1 MVGPLRTLGVV
12 LAVLAAIARPLSATP
27 ASSPTPLSTPASTPM
42 STSLSTSPDVAR
54 YLNVR
59 SAASPAISPDGTRV
73 AYLSNQSG
81 TAQIW
86 LVAAT
91 GGTSRQLTRYDDR
104 VAGAVWSPDGRTLAF
119 AKDTSGNERF
129 QIFLLDVESGA
140 VTDLS
145 RKPDTIFKFG
155 AWSPDGRCIAWASN
169 VRNPAF
175 FDVYVHTV
183 ATGETRLVHQA
194 DETLGIS
201 CWSPDG
207 RKIVLRRAFSN
218 LDNEL
223 LLLDLASGAT
233 RVLTAHKGEADYASV
248 CWPPGGNTLYLVTN
262 QDTEFSRLAAFDLDG
277 GKLRFIGPD
286 TRWDVDAL
294 RVSRDGRVAVWS
306 VNEDGSSRLYV
317 APLDDLSKARE
328 TPLGLGV
335 VTEVSLSDDGARA
348 VLGWTSP
355 RTPSSIALME
365 GAGHAVK
372 PLVKPGLDGVPVDS
386 LVEPVVVRFPT
397 FDGRQIP
404 AFFYRPR
411 GAGRHPVVI
420 SVHGGPE
427 GQERPTWSALYQYF
441 AACGYGVLAP
451 NIRGSVGYGKVYTH
465 LDDVGRR
472 GDAIEDVARAAAWLA
487 AQPEVDGK
495 RLAVMGGSYGGY
507 MTLAQVAFNPTL
519 FAAAVDVVGISNF
532 ETFLANTGPWR
543 RKQRMVEYGDPERDL
558 EVLRRF
564 SPIHRVADI
573 RTPLMVI
580 QGAHDP
586 RVPKSEADQMVAS
599 LRKLGRPVTYLVF
612 DNEGHGLARLANR
625 IEAYTAVTRFFEIWL
640 REQPQQSPSKG
651 TPR

>member
-1 MVGPLRTLGVV
+1 MVGSLRIV
-12 LAVLAAIARPLSATP
+12 AVMMIVIAAIARPLSAAP
-27 ASSPTPLSTPASTPM
+27 APSPTPRSPLLSTP
-42 STSLSTSPDVAR
+42 PDVSR

-59 SAASPAISPDGTRV
+59 AASSPAISPDGSRV

-81 TAQIW
+81 TAQLW
-86 LVAAT
+86 LISAD
-91 GGTSRQLTRYDDR
+91 GGAPRQLTRYDDR
-104 VAGAVWSPDGRTLAF
+104 VAYAAWSPDGRTLAF
-119 AKDTSGNERF
+119 VKDASGNERF
-129 QIFLLDVESGA
+129 QILLLDVESGA
-140 VTDLS
+140 VTDIS
-145 RKPDTIFKFG
+145 RKSDAIFKFG
-155 AWSPDGRCIAWASN
+155 GWSPDGRQIAWASN

-183 ATGETRLVHQA
+183 ATGETRCVHQA
-194 DETLGIS
+194 DETLGVS

-207 RKIVLRRAFSN
+207 RELVLRRDLSN

-223 LLLDLASGAT
+223 RLLDLATGAT
-233 RVLTAHKGEADYASV
+233 RVLTPHQGEADYSSV
-248 CWPPGGNTLYLVTN
+248 FWPAGGRTLSLVSN
-262 QDTEFSRLAAFDLDG
+262 QGSEFSRLATFDLDRG
-277 GKLRFIGPD
+277 TLRFVGPD
-286 TRWDVDAL
+286 SKWDVDAL
-294 RVSRDGRVAVWS
+294 RVSQDGRVAAWT
-306 VNEDGSSRLYV
+306 VNEDGASRLYT
-317 APLDDLSKARE
+317 APLCDLSKARE
-328 TPLGLGV
+328 VPLGLGV
-335 VTEVSLSDDGARA
+335 VTEMSLSSDGGRA
-348 VLGWTSP
+348 ALGWTSP
-355 RTPSSIALME
+355 NTPSSIALMH
-365 GAGHAVK
+365 GTDHQVK
-372 PLVKPGLDGVPVDS
+372 PLVKPALAGVPESS
-386 LVEPVVVRFPT
+386 LVEPVIVRFPS

-404 AFFYRPR
+404 AIFYRPR
-411 GAGRHPVVI
+411 GAGRHPVII

-451 NIRGSVGYGKVYTH
+451 NIRGSVGYGKAYSH
-465 LDDVGRR
+465 LDDVGLR
-472 GDAIEDVARAAAWLA
+472 GDAIEDVARAAAWLS

-543 RKQRMVEYGDPERDL
+543 RKQRIAEYGDPEKDL
-558 EVLRRF
+558 DVLRRF
-564 SPIHRVADI
+564 SPIHKVADI

-580 QGAHDP
+580 QGAQDP

-625 IEAYTAVTRFFEIWL
+625 IEAYTAVSRFFDTWL

-651 TPR
+651 NP